1 MARIDDIEMS
11 RNLRYA
17 LPVGV
22 LALLAMIAVVIVWQR
37 DSGYG
42 VLSRKEVE
50 QRITELKGT
59 FQSDIDE
66 KTRNRIEGLINDF
79 AEERRIVDV
88 NGVKMSADKLAGHEL
103 QIIGAAAI
111 PQLIDAAGSHESV
124 KIRAM
129 ALFFVHV
136 ICRRHDIDLSQF
148 LPVHVRS
155 MEDES
160 SRVRSVAIREIG
172 AIVGKYVNPR
182 QEEKIEELIPYL
194 LKGLRDEEQSVRDT
208 AAGVLYKYGET
219 HLVPAEIVNRT
230 GLDKRYIWKN
240 KPRSADE

>member
-1 MARIDDIEMS
+1 MS

-22 LALLAMIAVVIVWQR
+22 LALVAMMVVVIVWQR

-42 VLSRKEVE
+42 VMSRKEIE
-50 QRITELKGT
+50 LRITELKGT

-66 KTRNRIEGLINDF
+66 KMRNRIEELIGNLARDR
-79 AEERRIVDV
+79 ELVDV
-88 NGVKMSADKLAGHEL
+88 NGVKVRVDAAANEEL
-103 QIIGAAAI
+103 GIIAAAAI
-111 PQLIDAAGSHESV
+111 PQLIDVAASHESV
-124 KIRAM
+124 NVRVN
-129 ALFFVHV
+129 ALIFVHV
-136 ICRRHDIDLSQF
+136 ICHRHDIDLSQF
-148 LPVHVRS
+148 LPMYVRS
-155 MEDES
+155 IEDES